1 MLHADPGEV
10 TEMRP
15 VICIVG
21 VQGES
26 ELNNTAYDASLE
38 ELLKQLQTDL
48 ACKEINLVSDCGL
61 DVKKQLEGK
70 KFIRKKQVE
79 FAESH
84 PCRAWV
90 DTDDL
95 NDRKEGIR

>member
-1 MLHADPGEV
+1 VLHADSGEV
-10 TEMRP
+10 IELNS
-15 VICIVG
+15 VIFIVG

-26 ELNNTAYDASLE
+26 ELNNTAYNASLE

-61 DVKKQLEGK
+61 DVKKQREGK
-70 KFIRKKQVE
+70 KYIRKTQVE

-90 DTDDL
+90 DTSL
-95 NDRKEGIR
+95 

>member
-1 MLHADPGEV
+1 VLHADPGEV

-70 KFIRKKQVE
+70 KFIRKTQVE